1 MVVLVVLML
10 TILVLAGGVVLYVA
24 YPHRGEDV
32 PGAPWL
38 GEAIRKGVDG
48 VGDLLDRPAD
58 ERRREHSHR

>member
-10 TILVLAGGVVLYVA
+10 AILVLAGGVVLYVA

-38 GEAIRKGVDG
+38 GEAMRKGVDS
-48 VGDLLDRPAD
+48 VGDLLDRPAE
-58 ERRREHSHR
+58 ERHRERSHH

>member
-10 TILVLAGGVVLYVA
+10 AILVLAGGVVLYVA

-58 ERRREHSHR
+58 ERRREHSQR